1 MDIENEVFK
10 GTVVDYKKVE
20 EYGFKKENN
29 VYIFEKNFL
38 NNNFKAI
45 ITIDKGVVSGKVIDL
60 QFLDEYTNIRTK
72 MSGKFIDKVRDTYKE
87 ILIDI
92 KKNCFKTNYFI
103 FNQTNRI
110 DKYIKEKYGNEP
122 EFLWNK
128 FPRYSV
134 YRKNN
139 NKKWYAIIMNIDLS
153 KLDNGTGEV
162 EIINVKLDRNKIPLL
177 LKKKGYYEAY
187 HMSKTDWISII
198 LNETLN
204 DKEII
209 ELIDESYDLVK

>member
-29 VYIFEKNFL
+29 VYIFEKNFF

-60 QFLDEYTNIRTK
+60 QFLEEYTNIRIK
-72 MSGKFIDKVRDTYKE
+72 MAGKFVDKVRDTYKE

-110 DKYIKEKYGNEP
+110 DKYIKERYGNEP

-134 YRKNN
+134 YRKSN

-162 EIINVKLDRNKIPLL
+162 EIINVKLDRNKISLL
-177 LKKKGYYEAY
+177 LKKNGYYQAY
-187 HMSKTDWISII
+187 HMSKVDWISII

-204 DKEII
+204 DKEIL